1 MVIVALAATSAAG
14 QESLPREAVAA
25 IKGATVLITTTAGA
39 DRSRG
44 GTGSGFLIRV
54 EGETAYVA
62 TNNHVVSAH
71 NGLAG
76 ERVSVTVVIRC
87 GTKADC
93 FSCGPAAVATW
104 VARVCEGL
112 ERRTIVCLNMESERD
127 GAPKIRSPPPVY
139 RQRTNRNVPVGG
151 MCMYITEK
159 CVCTQNKAG
168 GSKKPLSDLL
178 RDQCHEC
185 SSHPTKN

>member
-1 MVIVALAATSAAG
+1 MDQDAQSSEHPPAKVNGDDVNHPCGACIRG
-14 QESLPREAVAA
+14 SLFMFSNVQSW
-25 IKGATVLITTTAGA
+25 ILDGSWCCLWTDA
-39 DRSRG
+39 DRKIRSRRG
-44 GTGSGFLIRV
+44 LLKISLTSFLF
-54 EGETAYVA
+54 
-62 TNNHVVSAH
+62 H
-71 NGLAG
+71 
-76 ERVSVTVVIRC
+76 RC
-87 GTKADC
+87 GTKADS

-104 VARVCEGL
+104 VARVREGL